1 MQSLPACGLVDL
13 KGKLMVFSIYA
24 VSYERYS
31 AALYGAARAAPIKMS
46 VTFSAHYY
54 SARTKESGR
63 GTALPLCHRPVPRR
77 LK

>member
-31 AALYGAARAAPIKMS
+31 AALYGAVRAAPIKMS
-46 VTFSAHYY
+46 VTFFRSLLFGEDKGE
-54 SARTKESGR
+54 RER
-63 GTALPLCHRPVPRR
+63 DRPSFVP
-77 LK
+77 